1 MPPLNKET
9 NNTDILLVELSN
21 KIQVLLEKHEE
32 MADNIA
38 KIKEAIYNPD
48 QGLYARL
55 RELESWK
62 ENHSRLMWLIITS
75 VVGLG
80 THTLWNILSS
90 VG

>member
-1 MPPLNKET
+1 MLPLNKET